1 MFPRGVI
8 TPASPAAANEARALL
23 APEEERLLESNA
35 STKRSGA
42 LTWTLRGLGA
52 VAVVSGVVAV
62 AAIAPGGRDATAAV
76 LARLGGPATV
86 LGRAPAVATVRP
98 EPLPKDVK
106 DEYAR
111 KHAHEAKYRSASARA
126 RVPTKRSS
134 DDAADTSKTDPVE
147 EVDPSD
153 ADVVPDAGASDKHPA
168 RVKRLSYANP
178 QVQHMTEEMRAKDAE
193 IEALKFQLRRQAE
206 ELDARREASG
216 EIDSPTPA
224 SSKEEEKAF
233 RKIVDM
239 HFTDATLLH
248 YREEVTGSGLTGS
261 TMVKKTALIQ
271 VVRASWSYI
280 TQDFARRVLSGRT
293 VPSTFIGVVP
303 RPTAPGSPLPSD
315 A

>member
-35 STKRSGA
+35 STKRSSA

-98 EPLPKDVK
+98 EPLPTDAK

-126 RVPTKRSS
+126 R
-134 DDAADTSKTDPVE
+134 
-147 EVDPSD
+147 
-153 ADVVPDAGASDKHPA
+153 PD
-168 RVKRLSYANP
+168 
-178 QVQHMTEEMRAKDAE
+178 
-193 IEALKFQLRRQAE
+193 EA
-206 ELDARREASG
+206 
-216 EIDSPTPA
+216 I
-224 SSKEEEKAF
+224 F
-233 RKIVDM
+233 R
-239 HFTDATLLH
+239 
-248 YREEVTGSGLTGS
+248 
-261 TMVKKTALIQ
+261 
-271 VVRASWSYI
+271 
-280 TQDFARRVLSGRT
+280 
-293 VPSTFIGVVP
+293 
-303 RPTAPGSPLPSD
+303 
-315 A
+315 